1 MTLQL
6 VFVNFKDRFFIEP
19 SIAITHRPY
28 QSKMPV
34 GFQQKNDKWSA
45 FFFGEPGF
53 HFGFNF

>member
-1 MTLQL
+1 LQL